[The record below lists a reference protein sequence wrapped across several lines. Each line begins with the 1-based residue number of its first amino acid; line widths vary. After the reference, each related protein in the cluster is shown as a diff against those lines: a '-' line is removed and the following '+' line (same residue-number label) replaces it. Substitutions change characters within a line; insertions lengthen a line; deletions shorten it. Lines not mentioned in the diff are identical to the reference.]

1 MKLNKTFLTM
11 GLAAALLQMPASSFA
26 QTAGGNRQNPLLT
39 KSSLPFG
46 APDFSKIQE
55 SDYLPAIE
63 AAIRE
68 QRANIQK
75 IVNNKKKPNFQN
87 TILAYEESGALLE
100 KVTNIFFGLT
110 SAHKTPGIAETE
122 KKVTPLLTE
131 LDNEI
136 SFNKVEER
144 YISLLTDF
152 GFKRIFGTAMN
163 KDLLICF
170 LNSLFN
176 GKQVVKDV
184 KYLNPEHVGDVY
196 ADRKAIFDVYCEG
209 ENGEKFIVEMQNAYQ
224 TYFKDRSLFY
234 STFPIREQ
242 APKGK
247 DWDFKLNHVYTVAL
261 LNFDMNEDAFEKEKI
276 RHSVQLCDT
285 ATHKVFYNKLEF
297 IYVEIAKFDKSLE
310 ELETL
315 YDKWLYALK
324 NLYKLTQ
331 RPKELCDKVFDR
343 LFEEAEISKFT
354 QQELREYEAS
364 KMAYRDIKNSVD
376 TAKRE
381 GIAEGITQR
390 NFEIARK
397 MLAKGMN
404 EATVLEI
411 TGLSAEEIQLLKAEM

>member
-1 MKLNKTFLTM
+1 
-11 GLAAALLQMPASSFA
+11 
-26 QTAGGNRQNPLLT
+26 
-39 KSSLPFG
+39 
-46 APDFSKIQE
+46 
-55 SDYLPAIE
+55 
-63 AAIRE
+63 
-68 QRANIQK
+68 
-75 IVNNKKKPNFQN
+75 
-87 TILAYEESGALLE
+87 
-100 KVTNIFFGLT
+100 
-110 SAHKTPGIAETE
+110 
-122 KKVTPLLTE
+122 
-131 LDNEI
+131 
-136 SFNKVEER
+136 
-144 YISLLTDF
+144 
-152 GFKRIFGTAMN
+152 MN

-170 LNSLFN
+170 LNSLFD

-381 GIAEGITQR
+381 GIAEGMEKGITQR